1 MLEASWFF
9 EQLQARQVGF
19 FTGVPDSLLKEFCAY
34 VSDQAPSNL
43 HIIAPNEGNAIALAA
58 GYHLAT
64 GKTGL
69 AYMQNSGLGNAV
81 NPLTSLT
88 DPAVYGIPMLLLVGW
103 RGEPGIQDEPQHVK
117 QGAITPSLLDALG
130 LSYSILPTEKNT
142 AQSCLDVAIQ
152 VTREESRPYT
162 LLVRKGSFAKYTGSN
177 ASANNHPLS
186 REEAIRQ
193 IARSL
198 DAKDIVV
205 ATTGMI
211 SRELFEYR
219 ATADKL
225 GLGRDFL
232 TVGSM
237 GHASQIALGIALQKP
252 DRDVYCLDGDGALIM
267 HMGSMALIGSQLAQ
281 NYKHIVL
288 NNGAHDS
295 VGGQP
300 TAAFNIDIPSIA
312 LNCGYRKAYRANNIE
327 ELTDAL
333 EWLRGARG
341 PVLLEVRVRRGAR
354 ADLGRPTTT
363 PAQNKQSFMKHLV
376 E

>member
-9 EQLQARQVGF
+9 EQLQTRQVGF

-34 VSDQAPSNL
+34 VSDQAPSNQ
-43 HIIAPNEGNAIALAA
+43 HIITANEGNAIALAA

-64 GKTGL
+64 GKVGL
-69 AYMQNSGLGNAV
+69 VYMQNSGLGNAV

-88 DPAVYGIPMLLLVGW
+88 DPAVYGIPMLLLIGW
-103 RGEPGIQDEPQHVK
+103 RGEPGVQDEPQHIK

-130 LSYSILPTEKNT
+130 LSYSIMPMEKDA
-142 AQSCLDVAIQ
+142 AQSCLDTATQIM
-152 VTREESRPYT
+152 RAENRPYA
-162 LLVRKGSFAKYTGSN
+162 LLVRKGSFAKY
-177 ASANNHPLS
+177 ASPITNTNNYPLS
-186 REEAIRQ
+186 REEAIQQ

-198 DAKDIVV
+198 GNNDIVV

-219 ATADKL
+219 ASGSNQD
-225 GLGRDFL
+225 LGRDFL

-267 HMGSMALIGSQLAQ
+267 HMGSMALIGSQLPQ
-281 NYKHIVL
+281 NYKHVVL

-300 TAAFNIDIPSIA
+300 TAAFNIDISSIA
-312 LNCGYRKAYRANNIE
+312 LNCGYRKAHQVNNME
-327 ELTDAL
+327 ELADAL
-333 EWLRGARG
+333 KWLGDARG
-341 PVLLEVRVRRGAR
+341 PVMLEVRVGKGAR
-354 ADLGRPTTT
+354 TDLGRPTTT
-363 PAQNKQSFMKHLV
+363 PTQNKQSFMKHLA